1 MWAKPGSCCAGVQ
14 EEIQEQAEELKAEM
28 KELRA
33 ANKKLLQA
41 QKDMAAAHAILEAR
55 SGSSDSALRSMEAKL
70 ASAEANA
77 DAAQKQLQE
86 VSDHPLVGTGWKDVP
101 VQPYWEM
108 SVMACRVSPGGGQGG
123 ERIFP
128 VVGHPG
134 TVTEE
139 LAAAVD
145 GGAL

>member
-1 MWAKPGSCCAGVQ
+1 
-14 EEIQEQAEELKAEM
+14 M
-28 KELRA
+28 KELRG

-86 VSDHPLVGTGWKDVP
+86 VRGHYSAG
-101 VQPYWEM
+101 
-108 SVMACRVSPGGGQGG
+108 AC
-123 ERIFP
+123 
-128 VVGHPG
+128 
-134 TVTEE
+134 
-139 LAAAVD
+139 
-145 GGAL
+145 